1 MSETIEVRLARL
13 EETSRQHL
21 TRIEDMLKAHFGRI
35 DDRCSNAAEKI
46 VLHDTRLNRHSERL
60 DQLEDFQS
68 RVEGGWKT
76 LAVVA
81 TCSATAGGLIVGV
94 VAMVLK

>member
-13 EETSRQHL
+13 EETSRQYL
-21 TRIEDMLKAHFGRI
+21 TRIEDMLKSHFGRI
-35 DDRCSNAAEKI
+35 DDRYSSAAEKI
-46 VLHDTRLNRHSERL
+46 NMHDTRLNQHSERL
-60 DQLEDFQS
+60 DKLEDFQS

-76 LAVVA
+76 LAIVA
-81 TCSATAGGLIVGV
+81 TCSATVGGLIVGV

>member
-13 EETSRQHL
+13 EETSRQYL

-46 VLHDTRLNRHSERL
+46 GLHGTRLNRHSERL
-60 DQLEDFQS
+60 DKLE
-68 RVEGGWKT
+68 K
-76 LAVVA
+76 AVRLSEERY
-81 TCSATAGGLIVGV
+81 CGISATYRK
-94 VAMVLK
+94 AMGITSEIRILEY